1 MPCVGPKLSTILRSK
16 PEFIDQLALCL
27 DRDMRL
33 IRNWR
38 HLASKLGVDA
48 DVIRRL
54 EQYTDFSSTI
64 RLFEFLEA
72 TQPDLTIKELKQGL
86 EGVLRDPGFSR
97 NRVRDSGIQNKS
109 SRDS

>member
-1 MPCVGPKLSTILRSK
+1 MPCLGPKLSTILTSK
-16 PEFIDQLALCL
+16 QEFIDQLALCL

-38 HLASKLGVDA
+38 HLASKLGVDV

-54 EQYTDFSSTI
+54 EQYTDFSPTI

-72 TQPDLTIKELKQGL
+72 TQPDLTIKELKDALL
-86 EGVLRDPGFSR
+86 EIRRNDLFSLLTTK
-97 NRVRDSGIQNKS
+97 GITIETNA
-109 SRDS
+109 

>member
-1 MPCVGPKLSTILRSK
+1 MPGLGPKLSTILTSK
-16 PEFIDQLALCL
+16 PEFIDQLALYL

-48 DVIRRL
+48 EVIRRL
-54 EQYTDFSSTI
+54 EQYTDFSPTI

-72 TQPDLTIKELKQGL
+72 TQPDLTIKELKDALL
-86 EGVLRDPGFSR
+86 EIRR
-97 NRVRDSGIQNKS
+97 NDLFCLLTTKGITIETNG
-109 SRDS
+109 

>member
-1 MPCVGPKLSTILRSK
+1 MIGLHCLGGPGFSSRSVNYLLFCLISVPYLGPKLSTILTSK

-54 EQYTDFSSTI
+54 EQ
-64 RLFEFLEA
+64 
-72 TQPDLTIKELKQGL
+72 
-86 EGVLRDPGFSR
+86 
-97 NRVRDSGIQNKS
+97 
-109 SRDS
+109 